1 MTLVSS
7 LLMFQYTQNQICVS
21 EDCCARG
28 DLSRLSSR
36 KIQPTVDPNIIM
48 GSNPSEKP
56 RKKPSTIASGLQ
68 NDEHNV
74 DFTMIVFF
82 VTLLSQIQ
90 SMLSHCWRVDG
101 SHPTVTPLTWP
112 ISLWPESGGS
122 GQPLMGN
129 VHSGSALTRTTV
141 ALDSFVGELGGDI
154 IFEKRWGVC
163 RPLLSH
169 LKT

>member
-7 LLMFQYTQNQICVS
+7 LLMFQYTHNKICVS

-28 DLSRLSSR
+28 DLWRLSSR
-36 KIQPTVDPNIIM
+36 MTQPTVDPNIIM
-48 GSNPSEKP
+48 GSNSSEKP
-56 RKKPSTIASGLQ
+56 RKRPSTIASGLQ
-68 NDEHNV
+68 NEEHNV

-82 VTLLSQIQ
+82 VTLLSQ
-90 SMLSHCWRVDG
+90 CWRVDG
-101 SHPTVTPLTWP
+101 SHPIVTPLTWP
-112 ISLWPESGGS
+112 ISDPESGGS